1 MEKSLR
7 VKFLLCAL
15 LGAAV
20 LLSVSCGGGV
30 SKKAG
35 GVQEHA
41 EGFTLTEEG
50 HNVCGLHVGFRVG
63 GTDCR
68 R

>member
-30 SKKAG
+30 SQKAG
-35 GVQEHA
+35 
-41 EGFTLTEEG
+41 EGMLK
-50 HNVCGLHVGFRVG
+50 GLPSRKG
-63 GTDCR
+63 GCAW
-68 R
+68 

>member
-30 SKKAG
+30 SQKAG
-35 GVQEHA
+35 G
-41 EGFTLTEEG
+41 GK
-50 HNVCGLHVGFRVG
+50 GLPSRKG
-63 GTDCR
+63 GCAW
-68 R
+68 